1 MRRLACATALAFG
14 VGCGADDPPTA
25 VDDAGAEAATDAD
38 ADAGADGK
46 AVDRAAELERYLTGR
61 FDSVTQSKADLS
73 YFAIQL
79 ETCKVA
85 APALGERVLYVEQAR
100 METLGAPYRQRLYVI
115 EPTTEGARSR
125 VYELTAPAAARGLCK
140 DPGRLTFTPSMVTE
154 RAGCAVHVR
163 WEADRFVGGTLGK
176 ECPSELSGATYA
188 TSEVTLDG
196 AGMRSWD
203 RGFDD
208 AGVQKWGAV
217 KGPYVFE
224 RRTPLP

>member
-1 MRRLACATALAFG
+1 MSRGWALGAALLLGCGSTAAPPS
-14 VGCGADDPPTA
+14 GADDAGVETA
-25 VDDAGAEAATDAD
+25 VEVGDDGAKT
-38 ADAGADGK
+38 
-46 AVDRAAELERYLTGR
+46 DRAAELERFLTGR
-61 FDSVTQSKADLS
+61 FDSVAQSKSDLS

-85 APALGERVLYVEQAR
+85 APALGEHVLYVEQAR

-115 EPTTEGARSR
+115 EATADGARSR
-125 VYELTAPAAARGLCK
+125 VFELAAAAAARGLCK
-140 DPGRLTFTPSMVTE
+140 DPARITFTPTMVTE

-188 TSEVTLDG
+188 TSEVTIDV